1 MYFSQETKTIF
12 VLTIYFWSFQNWEQ
26 KVKDSFSLSLFV
38 YSLSF
43 SLHLFPRK
51 RRERGRKKRDDGDS
65 FLYHKK
71 NCIFGLFSN
80 PRFGSSRQSLLIM
93 SKKMSIA
100 FYVSF
105 LFSHSKQIL
114 TDFPFKCY
122 PCSFSWHSRIFLSF
136 ILSNSIFII

>member
-26 KVKDSFSLSLFV
+26 KVKDSFDSFLSLCLFPV
-38 YSLSF
+38 F

-51 RRERGRKKRDDGDS
+51 EERERRDYDDS
-65 FLYHKK
+65 FLYHKE

-80 PRFGSSRQSLLIM
+80 PWFGSSRQSLLIV

-122 PCSFSWHSRIFLSF
+122 PCSFLGILEYSRYSYLSF
-136 ILSNSIFII
+136 FSILYS